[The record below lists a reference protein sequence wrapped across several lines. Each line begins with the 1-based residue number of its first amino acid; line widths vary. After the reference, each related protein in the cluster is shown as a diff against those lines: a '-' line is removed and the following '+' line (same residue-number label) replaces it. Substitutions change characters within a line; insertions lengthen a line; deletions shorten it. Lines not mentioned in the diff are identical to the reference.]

1 MYVYVLVYVVVHLCD
16 IVLSIWVCVN
26 LRRFFYCFFIS
37 ILLLEIHYQ
46 MNPINRFNPT
56 TFMCLS
62 STICRGF
69 FVFNGLRLEMDVRF
83 VDIIGGAVNHRFCF
97 ITCDFLLFSL
107 YVWETRWVLYMELK
121 KLDVFLALLPDFV
134 VY

>member
-1 MYVYVLVYVVVHLCD
+1 
-16 IVLSIWVCVN
+16 
-26 LRRFFYCFFIS
+26 
-37 ILLLEIHYQ
+37 
-46 MNPINRFNPT
+46 
-56 TFMCLS
+56 MCLS

-107 YVWETRWVLYMELK
+107 RHMVLDRHINVVGLN
-121 KLDVFLALLPDFV
+121 LLMGFI
-134 VY
+134 

>member
-1 MYVYVLVYVVVHLCD
+1 VPVP
-16 IVLSIWVCVN
+16 N
-26 LRRFFYCFFIS
+26 LGC
-37 ILLLEIHYQ
+37 
-46 MNPINRFNPT
+46 N
-56 TFMCLS
+56 S
-62 STICRGF
+62 STICRGL

-83 VDIIGGAVNHRFCF
+83 VDINGGAVNYHFCF

-121 KLDVFLALLPDFV
+121 KLDVFLALLPDCV